1 MSNITKETINQC
13 SIRLGS
19 FNSATV
25 DTLVYFF
32 HHQDGCVQLTS
43 ATNNL
48 KEKFENLLTVQENED
63 DNDTPW
69 TRIELAVML
78 HFKAKYLEQ
87 NVISNEANQLKAKR
101 KLSLGDELD
110 LAYAFLLAQ
119 VNDRLSLNTHIKDLM
134 FLMELPGDACDL
146 YDVYR
151 KSSQDFSNFFCSII
165 QCDYLSKKI
174 ALVDLI
180 IRNFQSFIKRYE
192 DFLITYDKFYKPIP
206 ENRSECT
213 LLDEMMNT
221 VDIQEDPSL
230 GITIFP
236 ITSEKP
242 KPPTLVSD
250 TQSPN
255 ISKPLPVV
263 QQPQPAPPSSSAS
276 NTSQKG
282 LCVIINIQSFM
293 KSAEI
298 TAKYRTGSD
307 VDVENIRVVFKKSG
321 FRVMICTHDFKK
333 ADVDTSLEQFN
344 DKDKYGQCDCFV
356 MFIMSHGFLNSF
368 LTTDQKIVN
377 IRDIIKQYSDSSPT
391 TIWAGKP
398 RLFFIQACRSLSSWP
413 EYLRCSS
420 GQESS

>member
-48 KEKFENLLTVQENED
+48 KEKFENLLTVQEND
-63 DNDTPW
+63 DDKDTPW
-69 TRIELAVML
+69 TRIEVAVML

-87 NVISNEANQLKAKR
+87 NVTSANEPIQLKTKR

-134 FLMELPGDACDL
+134 FMMQLQGDAYDL
-146 YDVYR
+146 YDVYT
-151 KSSQDFSNFFCSII
+151 KSSQDFSNFFCSIL
-165 QCDYLSKKI
+165 QCDYLSKKFVL
-174 ALVDLI
+174 ADSI

-192 DFLITYDKFYKPIP
+192 DFLITYDKFYKPTP
-206 ENRSECT
+206 ENRNECT

-236 ITSEKP
+236 VISEKP
-242 KPPTLVSD
+242 RHPSKLTFPPFHYYH
-250 TQSPN
+250 
-255 ISKPLPVV
+255 
-263 QQPQPAPPSSSAS
+263 
-276 NTSQKG
+276 
-282 LCVIINIQSFM
+282 CV
-293 KSAEI
+293 
-298 TAKYRTGSD
+298 
-307 VDVENIRVVFKKSG
+307 
-321 FRVMICTHDFKK
+321 
-333 ADVDTSLEQFN
+333 
-344 DKDKYGQCDCFV
+344 
-356 MFIMSHGFLNSF
+356 
-368 LTTDQKIVN
+368 
-377 IRDIIKQYSDSSPT
+377 
-391 TIWAGKP
+391 
-398 RLFFIQACRSLSSWP
+398 
-413 EYLRCSS
+413 
-420 GQESS
+420 